1 MRIPLFLPHLC
12 GMFRADLLVRLEH
25 KTTYTTMKIALFSDT
40 HASHGQISIPDA
52 DILIFA
58 GDMTYCRTSLDVSD
72 FNDFLKHLPHKHKIV
87 VGGNHDH
94 ILARHPEKAAKLLSE
109 AIYLLDASVVI
120 EGITIY
126 GSPWQPAFNARACD
140 AFALPRGKALKEK
153 WNMIPTGVDMLVTH
167 TPPAGILDQDGP
179 VSHGCSD
186 LTATVAALQPRY
198 HVFGHIHR
206 HHGMIK
212 CGPTSFVNCNVQGKN
227 GVLRSALLL
236 DYDSGELLAVGNEE

>member
-1 MRIPLFLPHLC
+1 
-12 GMFRADLLVRLEH
+12 
-25 KTTYTTMKIALFSDT
+25 MKIALFSDT
-40 HASHGQISIPDA
+40 HSFHGQISIPDA

-58 GDMTYCRTSLDVSD
+58 GDMTHCRTSLDVSD
-72 FNDFLKHLPHKHKIV
+72 FNGFLKQLPHRHKIV

-94 ILARHPEKAAKLLSE
+94 MLARNPHKARMLLSE
-109 AIYLLDASVVI
+109 AVYLLDEAVVI

-126 GSPWQPAFNARACD
+126 GSPWHPLFNSRACD

-153 WNMIPTGVDMLVTH
+153 WDMIPPGVDILVTH

-186 LTATVAALQPRY
+186 LTAAVAALKPKY
-198 HVFGHIHR
+198 HIFGHIHR
-206 HHGMIK
+206 HHGMVK
-212 CGPTSFVNCNVQGKN
+212 HGPTSYINCNVQGDN

-236 DYDSGELLAVGNEE
+236 DYNSGELLEAGNDE